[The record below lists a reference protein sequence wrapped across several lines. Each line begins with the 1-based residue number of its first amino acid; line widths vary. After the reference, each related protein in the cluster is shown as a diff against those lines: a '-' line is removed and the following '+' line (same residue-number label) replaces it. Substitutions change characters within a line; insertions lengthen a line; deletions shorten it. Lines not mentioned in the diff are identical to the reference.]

1 MDVTNEFSA
10 REVSVITEQFEHKR
24 SILTS
29 KLNNVVKN
37 SKKNPIWQAITAAV
51 NAVGTAKRTT
61 QDVKEKWRNLAAN
74 ARKQL
79 SEYRRESRRTGGGP
93 PPKKPTEATEKILC
107 FLGNTASFSGI
118 DGFESTTAE
127 TGKQEK

>member
-10 REVSVITEQFEHKR
+10 REVFVITEQFEQKR

-37 SKKNPIWQAITAAV
+37 SKKNQIWQAITAAV

-79 SEYRRESRRTGGGP
+79 SEYRRESRRTDGGP
-93 PPKKPTEATEKILC
+93 PPKKPSEATEKILC